1 MFSRVEFGWNISER
15 TKDFFIDEYFYAPLG
30 GQPNIPI
37 PAEFI
42 VGSTALEFLGIPGM
56 LRSIH

>member
-1 MFSRVEFGWNISER
+1 MNISMHH
-15 TKDFFIDEYFYAPLG
+15 LG

-37 PAEFI
+37 PSEFI

-56 LRSIH
+56 LSVDPLNFVNNSGLISSGT